1 MYAEDLNTPQRMT
14 EAEYLAFADQ
24 QDIKYEYRD
33 GYVYAM
39 VGGTANH
46 SIITVNTSTQFNVQ
60 LSDKNCTVTSPDLR
74 VYIAS
79 KQTYRYP
86 DVAVFCGEMNYL
98 HDDRRDTL
106 TNPIVLVEV
115 LSPSTAQTDYN
126 EKLTEYTQ
134 IDSLQ
139 AYLLISQDTPKV
151 ERFLRAESGQWLY
164 DYALGLD
171 SQITVPPVDCTL
183 ALSALYNKVNWDED
197 E

>member
-1 MYAEDLNTPQRMT
+1 MYAEQLDTPQPMT
-14 EAEYLAFADQ
+14 EAEYLAFADE
-24 QDIKYEYRD
+24 QDEKYEYRD

-60 LSDKNCTVTSPDLR
+60 LSDRNCTVTSPDLR

-86 DVAVFCGEMNYL
+86 DVAVFCGEMDYL
-98 HDDRRDTL
+98 QNRRDTL
-106 TNPIVLVEV
+106 TNPTVLVEV

-134 IDSLQ
+134 IESLQ

-171 SQITVPPVDCTL
+171 SEIAVPPVGCTL
-183 ALSALYNKVNWDED
+183 ALSTLYNKVNWDED
-197 E
+197 A